1 VSNLKIIRQDIKKI
15 SIISSIIG
23 LAFFL
28 ISLPIFL
35 TSPTLDYMLVIGFAI
50 AVTPPGIASVIH
62 NGWKTKIEKML
73 PEFLRDLATS
83 SRTGM
88 PLQVALEHSSKRNY
102 GPLTAELKMLVAN
115 MSWGMN
121 FNEALTEFSKRMDL
135 KVVTKA
141 SVLIIEAGRHGGEL
155 SAIFESTARY
165 VENVNQW
172 TIKRKTQTFPY
183 VAIFYFSVAIFLFII
198 IIVSNM
204 LFTPISELSAGG
216 TTLLKSVFTPSE
228 AKRVFLHTA
237 LLECLFGGLLAGKI
251 NEDSFMGGLKHTAIL
266 AIVSGVAFYLF
277 FQ

>member
-1 VSNLKIIRQDIKKI
+1 MKITRRDIKRI
-15 SIISSIIG
+15 AIISSIVG
-23 LAFFL
+23 VAMFL
-28 ISLPIFL
+28 ISLPFLL
-35 TSPTLDYMLVIGFAI
+35 TSPVLDYMLVIAFSIG
-50 AVTPPGIASVIH
+50 VTPAGIASIMH
-62 NGWKTKIEKML
+62 NRWKTKIEKML

-121 FNEALTEFSKRMDL
+121 FNDALVEFSKRIDL
-135 KVVTKA
+135 TVVKKA

-155 SAIFESTARY
+155 STIFESTARY

-172 TIKRKTQTFPY
+172 TLKRKTQTFPY
-183 VAIFYFSVAIFLFII
+183 VAIFYFSVVIFLFII
-198 IIVSNM
+198 IVVSNM
-204 LFTPISELSAGG
+204 LFLPVSQLASTGG
-216 TTLLKSVFTPSE
+216 TSLLKSVFTPSE

-251 NEDSFMGGLKHTAIL
+251 NEDSFAGGLKHTAVL